1 MTGAPA
7 ESGHWLRRSLARRRP
22 ASEIQSLRRPA
33 GGAPRHSRRQPIPTE
48 CRQADDLSRPICES
62 EATREPTPSSPQPA
76 GIPVRSGVTLDADDI
91 DAVAARVVELL
102 REQPNEPRR
111 YVDAA
116 TLARALSVE
125 CEWVYLHA
133 RELGALRLG
142 DGPKAR
148 LRFDLERARAALVAM
163 NARDQPPPD
172 KPPRRRR
179 GRPRERAAP
188 TGVQLIQGRASQ

>member
-1 MTGAPA
+1 M
-7 ESGHWLRRSLARRRP
+7 
-22 ASEIQSLRRPA
+22 
-33 GGAPRHSRRQPIPTE
+33 
-48 CRQADDLSRPICES
+48 
-62 EATREPTPSSPQPA
+62 
-76 GIPVRSGVTLDADDI
+76 
-91 DAVAARVVELL
+91 AARVVELL
-102 REQPNEPRR
+102 REQPAEAPR

-125 CEWVYLHA
+125 REWVYLRA

-179 GRPRERAAP
+179 GRPRKRASSP
-188 TGVQLIQGRASQ
+188 GVELIQGRASQ

>member
-1 MTGAPA
+1 
-7 ESGHWLRRSLARRRP
+7 
-22 ASEIQSLRRPA
+22 
-33 GGAPRHSRRQPIPTE
+33 
-48 CRQADDLSRPICES
+48 
-62 EATREPTPSSPQPA
+62 
-76 GIPVRSGVTLDADDI
+76 VTLDADDI

-125 CEWVYLHA
+125 RAWVYVHA

-163 NARDQPPPD
+163 NARDQSPPD

>member
-1 MTGAPA
+1 
-7 ESGHWLRRSLARRRP
+7 
-22 ASEIQSLRRPA
+22 
-33 GGAPRHSRRQPIPTE
+33 
-48 CRQADDLSRPICES
+48 
-62 EATREPTPSSPQPA
+62 
-76 GIPVRSGVTLDADDI
+76 VTLDAEDI

-102 REQPNEPRR
+102 REQPAEPRR

-125 CEWVYLHA
+125 RAWVYLRA

-148 LRFDLERARAALVAM
+148 LRFDLERARAALAEI

-172 KPPRRRR
+172 KLPRRRR
-179 GRPRERAAP
+179 GRPRKRATP
-188 TGVQLIQGRASQ
+188 PGVELIQGRASQ